1 MKIGLVVNDV
11 ITEKPE
17 YSTTRLAL
25 AAQKLGHE
33 VWLMGVGDLAHTSS
47 GEVTARARGPLD
59 KTYRSLKS
67 FLEDV
72 QREDLEPELITVD
85 ELDVLMLRNDPAED
99 ATDRPWA
106 QASGVLFGQLA
117 AAAGVVVLNDPVH
130 LADAINKTY
139 FQHFPEEI
147 RPRTLISRTVGDI
160 KDFVDELGGRAVLKP
175 LQGSGGQSVFVI
187 AGKKGQNV
195 NQIIE
200 TITRDGYVVVQ
211 EFLADAERGDVRLFV
226 MNGKP
231 LEVDGKVA
239 AFRRVNEGDDVR
251 SNMHVGGKAQKVKI
265 TDEMLH
271 VVDLA
276 RPKLI
281 EDGMFLVG
289 LDIVGPKMMEANVF
303 SPGGLGSAGGLHEV
317 DFAAAVVDALERK
330 VEIRATYGR
339 SLPNASLA
347 TM

>member
-1 MKIGLVVNDV
+1 MKLGLVVNEV
-11 ITEKPE
+11 ASEKPE

-25 AAQKLGHE
+25 AARKRGHQ
-33 VWLMGVGDLAHTSS
+33 VWLMGVGDLAHTAT
-47 GEVTARARGPLD
+47 GEVTARARSPQD

-72 QREDLEPELITVD
+72 QSESVDPELISLD

-99 ATDRPWA
+99 AIERPWA

-117 AAAGVVVLNDPVH
+117 AAAGVLVVNDPVH

-139 FQHFPEEI
+139 FQHFPEEV

-160 KDFVDELGGRAVLKP
+160 KEFVNDLGGRAVLKP
-175 LQGSGGQSVFVI
+175 LQGSGGQSVFVV
-187 AGKKGQNV
+187 AGKKGQNL

-211 EFLADAERGDVRLFV
+211 EFLKDAERGDVRLFV
-226 MNGKP
+226 MNGAP
-231 LEVDGKVA
+231 LEVDGRIA
-239 AFRRVNEGDDVR
+239 AFRRINEGDDVR

-265 TDEMLH
+265 TEEMLE
-271 VVDLA
+271 VVRLA

-289 LDIVGPKMMEANVF
+289 LDIVGDKLMEANVF

-317 DFAAAVVDALERK
+317 DFAGAVIEALERK
-330 VEIRATYGR
+330 VQIRASYGR
-339 SLPNASLA
+339 SLPNAALA
-347 TM
+347 VM